1 MAKRI
6 PVKPTPKPP
15 RLPRKPP
22 YPGEYPP
29 RRRHDHHH
37 PPTNREL
44 ERIIMAL
51 SQTVQAALD
60 AQDVKI
66 AALSQKVDD
75 FVASH
80 QGNAADEQAIVDRLT
95 KQGASVDAI
104 AAKLV

>member
-1 MAKRI
+1 
-6 PVKPTPKPP
+6 
-15 RLPRKPP
+15 
-22 YPGEYPP
+22 
-29 RRRHDHHH
+29 
-37 PPTNREL
+37 
-44 ERIIMAL
+44 MAL